1 MVIIHG
7 HSAFHVAFYRTQRNK
22 LENSV
27 QPGDMCFYDKIYFS
41 ANNDN
46 FTSSFMIWM
55 LFISFSCLIAVARTS
70 NSMSN
75 RSSESRQPC
84 LVPDL
89 IGKAFS
95 FCPLSMMLAVGLS
108 YMAFIMLRNAPAT
121 PTLLSIFITNGCCAL
136 SNVFSLAIDM
146 IM

>member
-7 HSAFHVAFYRTQRNK
+7 HSAFHVAFYRIQRNK

-55 LFISFSCLIAVARTS
+55 LFISFSCLIAVARTC
-70 NSMSN
+70 NTMLI
-75 RSSESRQPC
+75 RSSESRHPC
-84 LVPDL
+84 LVPDFT
-89 IGKAFS
+89 GKDFR
-95 FCPLSMMLAVGLS
+95 FYTLSMMLAVVFL
-108 YMAFIMLRNAPAT
+108 YMVFIMLRCDPFT
-121 PTLLSIFITNGCCAL
+121 PILLVVFIIDWCCTL
-136 SNVFSLAIDM
+136 SNAFSTSIDM